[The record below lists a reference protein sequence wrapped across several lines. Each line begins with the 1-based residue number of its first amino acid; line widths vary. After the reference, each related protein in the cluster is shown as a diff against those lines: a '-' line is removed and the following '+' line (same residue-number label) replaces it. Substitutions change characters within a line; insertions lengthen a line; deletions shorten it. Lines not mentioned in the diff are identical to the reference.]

1 MSKHRT
7 ASVLA
12 AAAISVALAGSAAA
26 QQGQQQ
32 QGQQQQGR
40 QDSQKSTPNAN
51 APVAGVVP
59 LGVTIEAD
67 ALLAQGWRASKLL
80 HSPVFNDQNQRIGR
94 VEDFIVSPDEKV
106 SVAVVDVGGF
116 LGLGAHR
123 VAIPFSQLSAD
134 TKKVVVKGAT
144 KEALRKLP
152 EFKYVA

>member
-1 MSKHRT
+1 MSKHPT
-7 ASVLA
+7 ATVLA
-12 AAAISVALAGSAAA
+12 AAAISVALMGSAVG
-26 QQGQQQ
+26 QQGQP
-32 QGQQQQGR
+32 QGR
-40 QDSQKSTPNAN
+40 QDSQQSSQSAN

-59 LGVTIEAD
+59 LGVTVEAD

-80 HSPVFNDQNQRIGR
+80 HTEVYNDQNQRIGR
-94 VEDFIVSPDEKV
+94 VEDFIVSPDDKV
-106 SVAVVDVGGF
+106 SVAVIDVGGF
-116 LGLGAHR
+116 LGIGAHR

>member
-1 MSKHRT
+1 MSKHPT
-7 ASVLA
+7 ATLLA
-12 AAAISVALAGSAAA
+12 AAAISLALMGSAAG
-26 QQGQQQ
+26 QGQQDNQ
-32 QGQQQQGR
+32 KS
-40 QDSQKSTPNAN
+40 SQKAN

-80 HSPVFNDQNQRIGR
+80 HTAVFNDQNERIGR

-106 SVAVVDVGGF
+106 SVAVIDVGGF
-116 LGLGAHR
+116 LGVGAHR

>member
-7 ASVLA
+7 ATLLA
-12 AAAISVALAGSAAA
+12 AAATSLVLVGSAAG
-26 QQGQQQ
+26 QQAQQQ
-32 QGQQQQGR
+32 QDR
-40 QDSQKSTPNAN
+40 QKSSQSAN
-51 APVAGVVP
+51 VPVAGIVP

-67 ALLAQGWRASKLL
+67 ALLAQGWRASKLI
-80 HSPVFNDQNQRIGR
+80 HSAVYNDQNERIGR

-106 SVAVVDVGGF
+106 SVAVIDVGGF
-116 LGLGAHR
+116 LGMGAHR
-123 VAIPFSQLSAD
+123 VAIPFSQLTAD